1 MVSTLTTQD
10 KMTELMLKIPKHQD
24 SGRETVKAS
33 FTIHLG
39 VDGPLNSY
47 SAN

>member
-1 MVSTLTTQD
+1 MVLTLATQD
-10 KMTELMLKIPKHQD
+10 KMTKLRMEIPKHQD

-33 FTIHLG
+33 FTIYLG
-39 VDGPLNSY
+39 VDGLLNSY